1 VAPVFITRILR
12 SSSCCIDPAMLSA
25 SLNLWKVIQ
34 CVPVVIAI
42 RDNDVDLSRD
52 TLSKETTDPYH
63 RLWSNIQG
71 RFTRI
76 SNNRPQTPQIGSF
89 GVTWLVKDTNLR
101 DSDRADEV
109 FALKLFHVGE
119 RSLLSIKSTLE
130 HDYQQEMLAGY
141 KECKM
146 QKRLVEE
153 GERTSHIGAQRFISC
168 HETNIPPV
176 HDERWTSGLEEKPL
190 WILMENGGAYTMFQ
204 WIHSQ
209 RWTADLAKNMFK
221 QLMEGLSFLASI
233 SPALTHHDLKPE
245 NCVIKE
251 THDGKHVLN
260 IIDFG
265 GAAEITPATRFGDFL
280 TATPGYVPWEFGKRI
295 SSENECPPTTPGQT
309 LPQNFASCPSDSC
322 GSRCGLAFDIFAA
335 GQIWLNMMLG
345 DPSDTWR
352 LAIDQT
358 QVITVSSVVDG
369 FKAQKGRPEYTEFK
383 KILQELQEDTVNWE
397 DMVISVDKMLLHD
410 PDQRIQAQEMLET
423 HWMEQIDTPD
433 EKQYLRNSGH
443 LNLLPNLSTLRKSMM
458 GSPN

>member
-52 TLSKETTDPYH
+52 MLSKETTESYPH
-63 RLWSNIQG
+63 LWSDIQG

-76 SNNRPQTPQIGSF
+76 SNNRPQIGSF
-89 GVTWLVKDTNLR
+89 GVTWLVTDTNLR

-109 FALKLFHVGE
+109 FALKLFHVE
-119 RSLLSIKSTLE
+119 EQSLLTIKSTLE
-130 HDYQQEMLAGY
+130 HDYQQDMLAGY

-146 QKRLVEE
+146 QKHLVAE

-168 HETNIPPV
+168 HETNIPPE
-176 HDERWTSGLEEKPL
+176 HDERWTSGLEEEPL
-190 WILMENGGAYTMFQ
+190 WILMENGGAYTLFQ

-209 RWTADLAKNMFK
+209 RWTADLAKNTFK

-265 GAAEITPATRFGDFL
+265 GAAEIARATRFGDFL
-280 TATPGYVPWEFGKRI
+280 TATPGYVPWEFRKRI
-295 SSENECPPTTPGQT
+295 SSEDECPPTPGQT

-345 DPSDTWR
+345 DPSDTWGYP
-352 LAIDQT
+352 ADSNHPNIEVSK
-358 QVITVSSVVDG
+358 VIEG
-369 FKAQKGRPEYTEFK
+369 FEAQKERRGYRKFHE
-383 KILQELQEDTVNWE
+383 ILEELNAETINWE
-397 DMVISVDKMLLHD
+397 DMKISVDKMLLHD
-410 PDQRIQAQEMLET
+410 PDQRIQAQEMLGT
-423 HWMEQIDTPD
+423 HWMEQIETPD
-433 EKQYLRNSGH
+433 EKQYLRNSGQH
-443 LNLLPNLSTLRKSMM
+443 VLLPKLSTIRKSMM
-458 GSPN
+458 RGI